1 MPRGT
6 LRAARAGPFCGPPS
20 PFINHNA
27 LGSAANATLG
37 RGQELRASGR
47 TILDYTVP
55 SANYSAI
62 TPYLLPAGLPKKVN
76 VGDGFIL
83 DSAVKLIGRSPRHT
97 FSSRAPLTDLDV
109 ERINETRFLIAA
121 GANTLKDEFELAPGF
136 SLQTLA
142 KIKVPVILLG
152 VGHYGV
158 QAMTQGLSPGSKAL
172 FTAFLERFPYISVRC
187 DASRKY
193 VLDSL
198 PERSGNILM
207 TSCPVAYP
215 VDNIDMGFQRKDRY
229 RQLVVTIT
237 DRSHLQQ
244 QLPILP
250 AAAQLFPAER
260 RILALHQDYGAR
272 DLWTFAEGQ
281 GYEVFRGDRYQ
292 DFIELYGRTDVHFGN
307 RVHAHLKCLSFGVIS
322 FCTPFDL
329 RQSYFAESL
338 DFPLIAKL
346 PSPEIAGYD
355 FARAVKRREQASRNM
370 ARMLAAIGGLLDAEA
385 A

>member
-1 MPRGT
+1 
-6 LRAARAGPFCGPPS
+6 
-20 PFINHNA
+20 
-27 LGSAANATLG
+27 
-37 RGQELRASGR
+37 
-47 TILDYTVP
+47 LDFTAP
-55 SANYSAI
+55 SASYSAI
-62 TPYLLPAGLPKKVN
+62 TPYLLPPGLPKKVN

-83 DSAVKLIGRSPRHT
+83 DSAVKLIGRSPRHS
-97 FSSRAPLTDLDV
+97 FSSRARLTDLDI
-109 ERINETRFLIAA
+109 EKINETRFLIAA

-136 SLQTLA
+136 SSETLA
-142 KIKVPVILLG
+142 KIQVPVILMG

-158 QAMTQGLSPGSKAL
+158 PAMTQGLSPASKAL
-172 FTAFLERFPYISVRC
+172 FTAFLERFPYMSVRC

-193 VLDSL
+193 VLAAL
-198 PERSGNILM
+198 PERSANILM
-207 TSCPVAYP
+207 TSCPVVYP
-215 VDNIDMGFQRKDRY
+215 VDDIDLRFERKDKY

-260 RILALHQDYGAR
+260 RILALHQDYGAQ
-272 DLWTFAEGQ
+272 DLWAFAASQ

-292 DFIELYGRTDVHFGN
+292 DFIDLYCRSDVHFGN
-307 RVHAHLKCLSFGVIS
+307 RVHAHLKCLSLGVVS

-346 PSPEIAGYD
+346 PSDEIARYD
-355 FARAVKRREQASRNM
+355 FARVIGRRQQAGLAM
-370 ARMLAAIGGLLDAEA
+370 AKMLAGIVGLLGAEA